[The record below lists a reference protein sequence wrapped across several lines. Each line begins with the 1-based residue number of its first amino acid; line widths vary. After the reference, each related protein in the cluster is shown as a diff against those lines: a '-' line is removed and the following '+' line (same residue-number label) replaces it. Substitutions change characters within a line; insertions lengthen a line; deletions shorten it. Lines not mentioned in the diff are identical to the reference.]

1 MAYVKK
7 CDICG
12 KVYEN
17 NCPEKTSELYI
28 YDKKTTTCNDFDFE
42 GSNTID
48 CCPDCTNRILNFVN
62 IMKSSKL

>member
-12 KVYEN
+12 NVYGN
-17 NCPEKTSELYI
+17 NGHEKTIEMHVIDDEFVS
-28 YDKKTTTCNDFDFE
+28 FE
-42 GSNTID
+42 GSNNID